1 MEPSAVSQL
10 PYDTLKEAYSIAHE
24 EDWIAFKVYFF
35 SGATPEQAPPIQHM
49 DSQGIS
55 TNEHLE
61 LPLGWRRKAAREGN
75 RDMLDRLIHDQDW
88 RVIDLLLDN
97 PRITERD
104 VVKNCRSQTYST
116 SDYRTW

>member
-1 MEPSAVSQL
+1 MQEFALEPSAVSQL

-24 EDWIAFKVYFF
+24 RGLDSIQGLFF

-49 DSQGIS
+49 DSRGIS

-75 RDMLDRLIHDQDW
+75 RDMLDRLI
-88 RVIDLLLDN
+88 RS
-97 PRITERD
+97 RIG
-104 VVKNCRSQTYST
+104 V
-116 SDYRTW
+116 